1 MHVNGTLPAT
11 GALHVLVPIEPV
23 YTVTP
28 GLSTEADIAT
38 DTTEVDTGVTIT
50 PAGAEKYNA
59 NSIIALLAVYY
70 FFSPKYYQLGSS
82 KTISL

>member
-1 MHVNGTLPAT
+1 MNGTLPAT
-11 GALHVLVPIEPV
+11 GALQVLASIEPV

-50 PAGAEKYNA
+50 PAGAEKCNA
-59 NSIIALLAVYY
+59 NSIITLLVVW
-70 FFSPKYYQLGSS
+70 FS
-82 KTISL
+82 